1 MTTNRSFD
9 RASDI
14 APQLDPRQLG
24 DLKRRAEAR
33 YARVLATGTPR
44 EVAVYKFAMEQLSEA
59 DNGAP
64 YQAISRLKTCPGMD
78 QVLEAVAPVGGHES
92 VS

>member
-1 MTTNRSFD
+1 MLVSLVRQAWRTKKEKRPAGGRPSVSAL
-9 RASDI
+9 ASKG
-14 APQLDPRQLG
+14 A
-24 DLKRRAEAR
+24 KR
-33 YARVLATGTPR
+33 GQSGMPR

-59 DNGAP
+59 DNAAP